1 MKKAVLLFTAVG
13 MLFSG
18 CNNFLNEE
26 PDARAK
32 VETYQDIKELLVNAY
47 PQATYHLINETM
59 SDNVT
64 DMGVGSGS
72 ATAITDEE
80 MYYWKEGTDDDTD
93 SPFAVWTGWYAG
105 IASANHAL
113 REIEKLPETP
123 ELKALKGEAL
133 LCRALGHFLLVNL
146 WAEHY
151 DPATAAM
158 ALGVPYVKEPETVA
172 VKYYERNTVQECY
185 DYIEEDMLRGISMIK
200 DEIYDQPKFHFSKR
214 SAHAFA
220 ARFYTYKGTD
230 WGKVLKHANL
240 AIPENF
246 ETEMRNNVEMNRLA
260 VMEYMRQ
267 YTLPTQAAILLS
279 VTVET
284 YWNDMYATCPPRNST
299 YSLSPVD
306 LRELIPIIGS
316 NSFTGSVWNYRREG
330 NTGLDVAA
338 TMAKFYAYFKN
349 ESLTSNR
356 GMTYLNVPMFTVED
370 VALNKI
376 EAYAMMGDTLHAL
389 QNMDRYISKRANK
402 PESVAKMSIPL
413 LKKYYEEPKGMV
425 AAPDLEPHY
434 AAELQADPNKMY
446 IMKAVS
452 QLRRMEFMQEGMRWF
467 DIKRFHLPVT
477 HRINSTA
484 KNMVLERY
492 DKRRA
497 LQIPQEA
504 QKRGVVP
511 NER

>member
-1 MKKAVLLFTAVG
+1 MKKAVLLFMSVG
-13 MLFSG
+13 ILASG

-47 PQATYHLINETM
+47 PQATYHLITETM

-80 MYYWKEGTDDDTD
+80 MYYWKDGTDDDTD

-105 IASANHAL
+105 ISAANHAL
-113 REIEKLPETP
+113 REMEKMEETP

-151 DPATAAM
+151 DPATAATAM
-158 ALGVPYVKEPETVA
+158 GIPYVREPETTA
-172 VKYYERNTVQECY
+172 VKYYTRHTMKEVY
-185 DYIEEDMLRGISMIK
+185 DYIEEDMLLGIALVDDNM
-200 DEIYDQPKFHFSKR
+200 YDQPKYHFTKR
-214 SAHAFA
+214 AGHAFA

-230 WGKVLKHANL
+230 WDKVLKHANQ
-240 AIPENF
+240 AIPVNF
-246 ETEMRNNVEMNRLA
+246 EAEMRNNVEMNRLA
-260 VMEYMRQ
+260 IMEYVRQ
-267 YTLPTQAAILLS
+267 YTLPTQSAILLS
-279 VTVET
+279 VAIET
-284 YWNDMYATCPPRNST
+284 YWNDIYATCPPRNSV

-306 LRELIPIIGS
+306 IRTLIPIIGKD
-316 NSFTGSVWNYRREG
+316 SFTGSVWNYRTEG

-338 TMAKFYAYFKN
+338 TMAKAWGYFKN

-370 VALNKI
+370 AALNKM
-376 EAYAMMGDTLHAL
+376 EAYTMLGDTLHAL
-389 QNMDRYISKRANK
+389 ETMDRFISMRAQY
-402 PESVAKMSIPL
+402 PEKVGKMTTGRLHDFYRRGNGRTI
-413 LKKYYEEPKGMV
+413 E
-425 AAPDLEPHY
+425 DLEPHY
-434 AAELQADPNKMY
+434 ATELQADSCKMDM
-446 IMKAVS
+446 MKAVS
-452 QLRRMEFMQEGMRWF
+452 QLRQMEFLQEGLRWF
-467 DIKRFHLPVT
+467 DIKRFHLPVV
-477 HRINSTA
+477 HKVHKEG

-504 QKRGVVP
+504 QKMGVVP